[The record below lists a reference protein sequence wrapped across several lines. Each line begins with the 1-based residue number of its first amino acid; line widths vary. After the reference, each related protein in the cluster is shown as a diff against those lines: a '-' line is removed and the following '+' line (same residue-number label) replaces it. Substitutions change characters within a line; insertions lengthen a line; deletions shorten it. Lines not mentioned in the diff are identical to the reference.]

1 MISRS
6 FPFDLFSERR
16 ISGLTCFFYLRSQEN
31 IEKIHLKWISH
42 RGAIN
47 GWIGLGS
54 DGYLWGMWGKEH
66 LTVLIKFSS
75 CFKVWTDDRSFL
87 LLFVSTQY
95 QRRWIFYWK
104 WRGGYWTN
112 FSRRTWPIRGNLEN
126 GQESFHILTTRS
138 FDPIPYLSVKVH
150 RSTLINKKKGRLG
163 TRVRCDIEGYFFYWF
178 PLKS

>member
-31 IEKIHLKWISH
+31 IEKIHLKWFSH

-54 DGYLWGMWGKEH
+54 DGYLWVMWGKEH

-75 CFKVWTDDRSFL
+75 CFKGVDGWQELPPAFCFYSISKKVDL
-87 LLFVSTQY
+87 LLKMAEVDIEQIFPDLLTNQRQSGKWARIVSYLDHQKFWSNPIFVS
-95 QRRWIFYWK
+95 
-104 WRGGYWTN
+104 
-112 FSRRTWPIRGNLEN
+112 
-126 GQESFHILTTRS
+126 
-138 FDPIPYLSVKVH
+138 
-150 RSTLINKKKGRLG
+150 
-163 TRVRCDIEGYFFYWF
+163 
-178 PLKS
+178 

>member
-54 DGYLWGMWGKEH
+54 DGYLWVMWGKEH

-75 CFKVWTDDRSFL
+75 CFKGVDGWQELPPAFCFYSISKKVDL
-87 LLFVSTQY
+87 LLKMAEV
-95 QRRWIFYWK
+95 
-104 WRGGYWTN
+104 
-112 FSRRTWPIRGNLEN
+112 
-126 GQESFHILTTRS
+126 
-138 FDPIPYLSVKVH
+138 
-150 RSTLINKKKGRLG
+150 
-163 TRVRCDIEGYFFYWF
+163 DIEQIF
-178 PLKS
+178 PDRPDQSEAVWKMGKNHFISWPPEVLIQSHICQLKYIDQHWSIRKKDV